1 MKEKNEISEK
11 LSKLYD
17 EFVEKYS
24 KELPV
29 NSEDHAIVCIRYE
42 EDEGIGSYI
51 HGYGKTLSE
60 MLFLASMENPAIR
73 NMLLITAKI
82 IEGARGV
89 LFNDEEDDDSVRI
102 GTYVHGRFDNLAN
115 AIIVA
120 CKNNKNLRN
129 LILAVAGFLKQEDR
143 EGNPLEDLKAML
155 NDEELDEN
163 ALMSIFGIG
172 DNLVN

>member
-1 MKEKNEISEK
+1 MEKKLKSDKINDLFVDFAEK
-11 LSKLYD
+11 SK
-17 EFVEKYS
+17 KI
-24 KELPV
+24 LP
-29 NSEDHAIVCIRYE
+29 
-42 EDEGIGSYI
+42 
-51 HGYGKTLSE
+51 
-60 MLFLASMENPAIR
+60 
-73 NMLLITAKI
+73 
-82 IEGARGV
+82 
-89 LFNDEEDDDSVRI
+89 DEETDCSLLLVKDDSVRI

-120 CKNNKNLRN
+120 CKNNKEISN

>member
-1 MKEKNEISEK
+1 MLVRLFPKQPLAYLNKLTKNNKIMEKKLKSDKINDLFVDFAEK
-11 LSKLYD
+11 SK
-17 EFVEKYS
+17 KI
-24 KELPV
+24 LP
-29 NSEDHAIVCIRYE
+29 
-42 EDEGIGSYI
+42 
-51 HGYGKTLSE
+51 
-60 MLFLASMENPAIR
+60 
-73 NMLLITAKI
+73 
-82 IEGARGV
+82 
-89 LFNDEEDDDSVRI
+89 DEETDCSLLLVKDDSVRI
-102 GTYVHGRFDNLAN
+102 GTYMHGRFDNLAN